1 VRKFGFICL
10 FLGVV
15 MILSAGVWLFY
26 NEQED
31 ERAGREA
38 QQALTQLIAEMNGA
52 GTGEQTDG
60 TVATVAPVQTAGA
73 DAALTAAE
81 ASADGTTEAE
91 TADTEAID
99 DTLVTA
105 GETTADAES
114 AQDDDEMPGLTI
126 DGHTYIGFV
135 TVPEIGLALPVQ
147 RDYDFDLLDISPVR
161 FRGSLKEGDLIIAG
175 HNFKTHFS
183 PLKNVSLGSSVT
195 FTDVNGVE
203 YDYIV
208 SKIETIAGYD
218 YSGMLS
224 DSDEWDLTLFT
235 CTKGGKN
242 RLTLRCVE
250 TGRQIA
256 KAFR

>member
-1 VRKFGFICL
+1 
-10 FLGVV
+10 

-26 NEQED
+26 NEQAD

-38 QQALTQLIAEMNGA
+38 QQALTQLVAEINGA
-52 GTGEQTDG
+52 GTDGQTGE
-60 TVATVAPVQTAGA
+60 TVATVTPVQTASA
-73 DAALTAAE
+73 DAALVAAQ
-81 ASADGTTEAE
+81 AGADGATEAE
-91 TADTEAID
+91 TAGAEAAADTQG
-99 DTLVTA
+99 TA
-105 GETTADAES
+105 GETDADLS
-114 AQDDDEMPGLTI
+114 QDDEMPGLTI

-135 TVPEIGLALPVQ
+135 TVPEIGLALPIQ

-183 PLKNVSLGSSVT
+183 PLKNVSLGSDVT

-242 RLTLRCVE
+242 RLTLRCVQ
-250 TGRQIA
+250 TGRQSA